1 MLTDLIKDFNVH
13 LTKEKDFINID
24 ILNDLGF
31 IIDYH
36 QAFYDDLNDRYI
48 LQLTNSSSI
57 SEKKWLI
64 TLLQDKNICNLSSY
78 NTDLIIMELTRNA
91 LLKLL

>member
-31 IIDYH
+31 VIDYY

-48 LQLTNSSSI
+48 LQLINYPSVT
-57 SEKKWLI
+57 EKKWLI
-64 TLLQDKNICNLSSY
+64 LLLQDKNICTLSSY
-78 NTDLIIMELTRNA
+78 NNDFIIMEVTRNA